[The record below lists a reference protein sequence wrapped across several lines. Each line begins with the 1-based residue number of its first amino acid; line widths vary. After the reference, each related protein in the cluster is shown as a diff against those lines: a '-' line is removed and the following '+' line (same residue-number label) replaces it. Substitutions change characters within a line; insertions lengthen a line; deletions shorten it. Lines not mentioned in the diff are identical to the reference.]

1 MLLIDVFTLMCDEPV
16 IKIPVHEQWRQAITN
31 VVQHGPDRRVKFMGT
46 TNLQGEVVK
55 GRLKK

>member
-55 GRLKK
+55 GR